1 MPVNTCLAIRR
12 MGLTV
17 VLLVFT
23 VGATARADT
32 NAEKWKFTITP
43 YLWAIALNGDVALG
57 QRTADLD
64 VGASDLIDN
73 LNFAL
78 MGEGEATKG
87 RWTLYLDGV
96 YADLAGDDTAV
107 MDSRFVDVSVAAEVT
122 SKLGIVGGGVM
133 YRLGEWPLR
142 SNGGKGG
149 SASGDTWSLE
159 ALAGVRYTD
168 LEVQTQV
175 SSSFALGPGQSS
187 SVRQQDRSVDWVDPI
202 VGLRTQF
209 HLGEKWDLLL
219 RGDIGGFGVGSE
231 FTWNAFGGAAYRFHR
246 GMRVVFGYRGLYQDY
261 KTGSGA
267 DFFAWDMTLHGPLV
281 GVSFS
286 F

>member
-1 MPVNTCLAIRR
+1 MLVNASLAIRR
-12 MGLTV
+12 IELTV
-17 VLLVFT
+17 VLLFF
-23 VGATARADT
+23 AMAANARADSD
-32 NAEKWKFTITP
+32 AENWRFTITP
-43 YLWAIALNGDVALG
+43 YLWAISLNGDVALG

-64 VGASDLIDN
+64 IGFSDLLEN

-87 RWTLYLDGV
+87 RWTLYVDGV
-96 YADLAGDDTAV
+96 YADLASDGTRA
-107 MDSRFVDVSVAAEVT
+107 MDSRFVDVSVTAEVT
-122 SKLGIVGGGVM
+122 TKLGILGGGVM
-133 YRLGEWPLR
+133 YRLGEWPIG
-142 SNGGKGG
+142 SKGDKTG
-149 SASGDTWSLE
+149 DASANTWSLE

-175 SSSFALGPGQSS
+175 SSSFALGPGQRS
-187 SVRQQDRSVDWVDPI
+187 SVRQQDGSVDWVDPI
-202 VGLRTQF
+202 VGMRAQW
-209 HLGEKWDLLL
+209 HLGEKWDLVL

-246 GMRVVFGYRGLYQDY
+246 GMQVVVGYRGLYQDY
-261 KTGSGA
+261 ETGSGA
-267 DFFAWDMTLHGPLV
+267 DSFVWDMTLHGPLV